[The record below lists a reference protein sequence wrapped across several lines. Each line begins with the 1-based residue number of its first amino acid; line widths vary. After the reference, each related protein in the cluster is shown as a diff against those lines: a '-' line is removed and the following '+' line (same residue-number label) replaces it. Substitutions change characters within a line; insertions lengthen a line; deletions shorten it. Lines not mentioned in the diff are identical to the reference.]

1 MTSRP
6 LDHSNLQRLIIAA
19 LGTLFFAVLLTSC
32 GTRHA
37 QCSAYGDT
45 EWVDPQSAD

>member
-1 MTSRP
+1 MTSHP
-6 LDHSNLQRLIIAA
+6 IDHTNLQRLIVAA

-37 QCSAYGDT
+37 QCSAYGDL
-45 EWVDPQSAD
+45 EEVPEAVE